1 MKSLQAFTHLLMKEF
16 DKIFKEQFMGCVM
29 TFYMYTA
36 NVDGHLKQNMN
47 VTGWIANCL
56 TNKLSCFRANYTP
69 ETSEIV
75 FSSSSSA
82 EGCALSCLPN
92 D

>member
-1 MKSLQAFTHLLMKEF
+1 MKSLQAFTHLLMKEL

-29 TFYMYTA
+29 TFYMYTK

-47 VTGWIANCL
+47 VTGWIADCL
-56 TNKLSCFRANYTP
+56 TNKLCLRANRTP